1 MDAEVMEVV
10 SRCVVEL
17 YPVSQIIFNHRAFGA
32 SDSSISLEGKM

>member
-1 MDAEVMEVV
+1 MDAEVKELD

-17 YPVSQIIFNHRAFGA
+17 YPVSLIIFNHLAFGA